1 MDLGGQLFRQLHREQ
16 VSGERVAGA
25 VIGIVTGNQDPD
37 QLGRVQV
44 RLPMFATDDSTWWAP
59 VVSIGAGKNRG
70 WFFVP
75 EIDDEVVVMFE
86 HGDVNHPV
94 VVGAVW
100 NDRDEPADQNDGANE
115 RRVIRS
121 RAGSRLIFDD
131 DQGKLIIEDG
141 GGAGRITLDAKANSI
156 TLEAL
161 AGDVSLQAPSGD
173 FIAVADKAV
182 IKAGANLTLVSDA
195 DTQLDA
201 DSGLKLSGSGD
212 VKLSGADVHF
222 NTSGKAKGASKPSTS
237 PQDVPDPFGS

>member
-94 VVGAVW
+94 V
-100 NDRDEPADQNDGANE
+100 
-115 RRVIRS
+115 
-121 RAGSRLIFDD
+121 
-131 DQGKLIIEDG
+131 
-141 GGAGRITLDAKANSI
+141 
-156 TLEAL
+156 
-161 AGDVSLQAPSGD
+161 
-173 FIAVADKAV
+173 
-182 IKAGANLTLVSDA
+182 
-195 DTQLDA
+195 
-201 DSGLKLSGSGD
+201 
-212 VKLSGADVHF
+212 
-222 NTSGKAKGASKPSTS
+222 
-237 PQDVPDPFGS
+237 